1 MTVILFAARQ
11 LGLTGCAV
19 VAMLVFYEGLPV
31 ARQLFAGRVEIA
43 ASSAAHAA
51 MSAER
56 AAWQE
61 QQRLADAV
69 REQEH
74 KETQR
79 RIDEADAVLKAGQ
92 TEIVARHAAL
102 EDILARERAE
112 NDRKNGGACRP
123 IMPDGVWR
131 ALNEIGD

>member
-1 MTVILFAARQ
+1 MTDILFAARQ
-11 LGLTGCAV
+11 LGLTGCAILV
-19 VAMLVFYEGLPV
+19 MLVFYEGLPV

-56 AAWQE
+56 AAWKE
-61 QQRLADAV
+61 QQRLADAL
-69 REQEH
+69 REQQR

-79 RIDEADAVLKAGQ
+79 RIDEADAALTAGQ
-92 TEIVARHAAL
+92 MAIAARHATL
-102 EDILARERAE
+102 EDILARERVE

-123 IMPDGVWR
+123 LMPDGVWR